1 MKRTILALGAIALAL
16 ALVGGA
22 WAGKRYI
29 ITSTHQVKPGVLTGA
44 NLKNHSVGLSQL
56 DKTVQADM
64 NSAGPQGPAGPA
76 GPKGDTGAQG
86 MKGDT
91 GAQGMKGDTGAQGM
105 KGDTGAQG
113 PKGDTGATGA
123 QGAIGPQGPQGDPGL
138 RGPYGIIAY
147 AEVNNGSSWALAPM
161 PLALPNANTG
171 YEDAGVVRDIGTAS
185 SFTGVKFTGSGP
197 LTDMVWITD
206 GGEAFSPGMH
216 AMSDGFDFTYGLD
229 NGDGSFH
236 MMSGSHAGQD
246 LTDSQIQ
253 ADYAGYEVYGWVG
266 VTGDGTTSISG
277 HISQIG
283 DNPVSAD
290 ATIDSTT
297 AEVH

>member
-1 MKRTILALGAIALAL
+1 MRRTILALGAIALAL
-16 ALVGGA
+16 ALAGGA

-29 ITSTHQVKPGVLTGA
+29 ITSAHQVKPGALTGA
-44 NLKNHSVGLSQL
+44 NLKNHSVGLRQL
-56 DKTVQADM
+56 DQTLQNDM
-64 NSAGPQGPAGPA
+64 SSGGPQGPAGPA

-86 MKGDT
+86 PKGDT
-91 GAQGMKGDTGAQGM
+91 GTTGP

-113 PKGDTGATGA
+113 PKGDTGATGP
-123 QGAIGPQGPQGDPGL
+123 QGPIGPQGPQGDSGP

-161 PLALPNANTG
+161 PLALPDANAG
-171 YEDAGVVRDIGTAS
+171 YEDAGVVRDVGAAS
-185 SFTGVKFTGSGP
+185 SFAGVNFTGSGP

-206 GGEAFSPGMH
+206 GSEAFSPGMH
-216 AMSDGFDFTYGLD
+216 ALSDGFDFTYGTD

-253 ADYAGYEVYGWVG
+253 TDYAGYEAYGWVG
-266 VTGDGTTSISG
+266 VTGDGTTSASG
-277 HISQIG
+277 HISSIG

-290 ATIDSTT
+290 ATVDSTT